1 MTPEALALEKQ
12 RKPERI
18 ASIDI
23 LRGLAM
29 ILMAL
34 DHTRSYFGPT
44 PFDPIDP
51 EWTSPGWFVTR
62 WVTHFCAPVFVF
74 LAGTSAYMVYHR
86 GMSKSELS
94 RRLITRGM
102 WLIFAEVT
110 IIAAGWGFLFV
121 GMWMLQVIW
130 AIGVSM
136 IVLAL
141 LIHLPVSIIGAIG
154 IGMIGWHNL
163 LDVWSPKTENQVIQD
178 VWTVLH
184 VKQPVLSLGMNSF
197 GAPRVFVVYPLIPWI
212 GVMAFGYRFGA
223 LLVGSKRDRVCLA
236 TGSVM
241 IAMFVLIRAFG
252 AYGDTSV
259 WALNTQTGIMG
270 FLNTQKYPP
279 SLLFILM
286 TLGPA
291 ILCMPLLDRVARV
304 VPRLVEPVRV
314 FGNVAMLYYVLHIP
328 LTHLSAGI
336 WSLIHYKSWIGWVFM
351 GSYPESY
358 EPSLWVVYIS
368 WALIVLAL
376 YPVCLLYAKL
386 RKRKRY
392 WWMTYI

>member
-1 MTPEALALEKQ
+1 MTPEAPALEKQ

-34 DHTRSYFGPT
+34 DHARSYFGPT

-51 EWTSPGWFVTR
+51 EWTTPGWFVTR

-74 LAGTSAYMVYHR
+74 LAGTSAFMVYHR
-86 GMSKSELS
+86 GTSKAELS

-102 WLIFAEVT
+102 WLIFAEIT

-130 AIGVSM
+130 VIGVSM
-136 IVLAL
+136 IVLGL
-141 LIHLPVSIIGAIG
+141 LIYLPKFVIGAFG
-154 IGMIGWHNL
+154 IVLIASHNL
-163 LDVWSPKTENQVIQD
+163 LDGWSPNTQNQQLID
-178 VWTVLH
+178 LWTVLH
-184 VKQPVLSLGMNSF
+184 IQQPVEFFGRTSF
-197 GAPRVFVVYPLIPWI
+197 GAQRVFIVYPLIPWV
-212 GVMAFGYRFGA
+212 GVMALGFYFGS
-223 LLVGSKRDRVCLA
+223 LVVKSRRDLICL
-236 TGSVM
+236 GVGLSMSVL
-241 IAMFVLIRAFG
+241 FVLIRYFG
-252 AYGDTSV
+252 TYGDVSP
-259 WALNTQTGIMG
+259 WNSDSKQPLLA

-291 ILCMPLLDRVARV
+291 ILCMPLLDRIARIA
-304 VPRLVEPVRV
+304 PRFVEPVRV

-328 LTHLSAGI
+328 LTHLAAGI
-336 WSLIHYKSWIGWVFM
+336 WSLIHYNCWVDWIFL

-358 EPSLWVVYIS
+358 EPSLWIVYIS
-368 WALIVLAL
+368 WAFIVLAL
-376 YPVCLLYAKL
+376 YPVSLWYAKL